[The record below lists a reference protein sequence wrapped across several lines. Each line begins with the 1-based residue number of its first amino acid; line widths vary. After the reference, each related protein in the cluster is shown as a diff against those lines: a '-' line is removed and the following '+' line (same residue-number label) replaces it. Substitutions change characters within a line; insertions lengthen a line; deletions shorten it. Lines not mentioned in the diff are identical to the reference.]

1 MDKVL
6 KMYIG
11 RNHSKLLT
19 EFMVS
24 DTQREKQIYKFTF
37 SLATSTNYTEKVW
50 KQLRFEKQSA
60 YLDDYR
66 ARAGQV

>member
-1 MDKVL
+1 M
-6 KMYIG
+6 
-11 RNHSKLLT
+11 HQC

>member
-1 MDKVL
+1 M
-6 KMYIG
+6 
-11 RNHSKLLT
+11 RQC

-24 DTQREKQIYKFTF
+24 DTQREKQIYTFTY

-50 KQLRFEKQSA
+50 KQIPKA

-66 ARAGQV
+66 ARAGKV